1 MVCRIG
7 NDFDTK
13 RLHLPTFPFRFGN
26 LNWNFVIDLRSD
38 TLTKPTPG
46 MLNAMMTAEVGDDMF
61 GEDPTVAALEKRA
74 ADMFGMDAAL
84 YCASGTMTN
93 QIGIRLH
100 TTLQDEVICHKYSH
114 IYLYESGGLMSN
126 SGVSVRLLEGER
138 GLITADDVK
147 AAIQP
152 DDIHAPVSK
161 VVSLENTMNKGGG
174 SCYDFEEIWAIRETC
189 HEHGLALHLD
199 GARLFNALVATGQK
213 ARTYGEVFDTISICL
228 SKGLGAPVGSLLLGS
243 HNDIKRAKRIRKV
256 MGGAWRQ
263 AGYIAAAGLYA
274 LDHHIDRLTEDHK
287 KAKTIGKLL
296 GQLDY
301 VEEVYPCETNIL
313 IFRLTDKYSNEAFLK
328 ALAGKGVHAFGFGP
342 QLIRFVTHYDFT
354 DDHMDDLFNILK
366 DL

>member
-1 MVCRIG
+1 M
-7 NDFDTK
+7 
-13 RLHLPTFPFRFGN
+13 
-26 LNWNFVIDLRSD
+26 IDLRSD

-46 MLNAMMTAEVGDDMF
+46 MLEAMMTAEVGDDMF
-61 GEDPTVAALEKRA
+61 GEDPTVVALEERA
-74 ADMFGMDAAL
+74 AHMFGMDAAI

-114 IYLYESGGLMSN
+114 IYLYESGGLMAN

-138 GLITADDVK
+138 GLITAEDVK

-152 DDIHAPVSK
+152 DDIHSPVSK

-174 SCYDFEEIWAIRETC
+174 SCYDFEEIYAIRETC

-213 ARTYGEVFDTISICL
+213 AKAYGEVFDTISICL
-228 SKGLGAPVGSLLLGS
+228 SKGLGAPIGSLLLGG
-243 HNDIKRAKRIRKV
+243 HDDIKRAKRVRKV

-263 AGYIAAAGLYA
+263 AGYIAAAGHYA
-274 LDHHIDRLTEDHK
+274 LDHHIDRLVEDHD
-287 KAKTIGKLL
+287 KAKVIGKVLET
-296 GQLDY
+296 LDY

-313 IFRLTDKYSNEAFLK
+313 IFKLTDKYDNKAFTQK
-328 ALAGKGVHAFGFGP
+328 LADNGVHAFGFGP
-342 QLIRFVTHYDFT
+342 QLIRFVTHLDFT
-354 DDHMDDLFNILK
+354 NDYMDQLIKVLK
-366 DL
+366 SL

>member
-1 MVCRIG
+1 M
-7 NDFDTK
+7 
-13 RLHLPTFPFRFGN
+13 
-26 LNWNFVIDLRSD
+26 IDLRSD

-46 MLNAMMTAEVGDDMF
+46 MLEAMMTAEVGDDMF
-61 GEDPTVAALEKRA
+61 GEDPTVVALEQRA
-74 ADMFGMDAAL
+74 AHMFGMDAAI

-114 IYLYESGGLMSN
+114 IYLYESGGLMAN

-138 GLITADDVK
+138 GLITAEDVK

-152 DDIHAPVSK
+152 DDIHSPVSK

-174 SCYDFEEIWAIRETC
+174 SCYDFEEIYAIRETC

-213 ARTYGEVFDTISICL
+213 AKAYGEVFDTISICL
-228 SKGLGAPVGSLLLGS
+228 SKGLGAPIGSLLLGG
-243 HNDIKRAKRIRKV
+243 HDDIKRAKRVRKV

-263 AGYIAAAGLYA
+263 AGYIAAAGHYA
-274 LDHHIDRLTEDHK
+274 LDHHIDRLVEDHD
-287 KAKTIGKLL
+287 KAKVIGKVLET
-296 GQLDY
+296 LDY

-313 IFRLTDKYSNEAFLK
+313 IFKLTDKYDSKAFTQK
-328 ALAGKGVHAFGFGP
+328 LADNGVHAFGFGP
-342 QLIRFVTHYDFT
+342 QLIRFVTHLDFT
-354 DDHMDDLFNILK
+354 NDHMDQLIKVLK
-366 DL
+366 SL